1 MGGVS
6 PTANVKDYEI
16 YDAKKHPLTT
26 APIAETSPKAG
37 SKAGVNVAR
46 ENALSTISIRDMLAG
61 VKDAE
66 GNVMGR
72 VSAAERLA
80 QDEAAWNGIVDDY
93 EKGKINPTSTYTVM
107 DTPLSLQLVGAP
119 NVPSKMDGGKI
130 GHILAYDGINAD
142 LLRVLPRAIADPVMV
157 LVSYAERKVVVVDLK
172 DTNGVMMIVPIDL
185 YQTRDRI
192 EVNILNNAYGK
203 NPRIK
208 RDNGSWQQVGGKG
221 FSWFVEQNIK
231 KNRVLYMNTKKA
243 SCGRGLLR
251 AIPLAKVRHRRL
263 YLPLLYQ
270 MRLRM

>member
-1 MGGVS
+1 MGGA
-6 PTANVKDYEI
+6 PTANVKAYEI

-80 QDEAAWNGIVDDY
+80 QDEAAWNGIVDDN
-93 EKGKINPTSTYTVM
+93 ENGKINPTSTYTVM
-107 DTPLSLQLVGAP
+107 YTPLSLQLVGAP

-157 LVSYAERKVVVVDLK
+157 LDSYAERKVVVYLK
-172 DTNGVMMIVPIDL
+172 DINGVTMIVPIDL

-192 EVNILNNAYGK
+192 EVNVLNNAYGK

-208 RDNGSWQQVGGKG
+208 RDDGSWQQVGGTD
-221 FSWFVEQNIK
+221 FSWIVEQNIK
-231 KNRVLYMNTKKA
+231 KNRVLYMNTKKHPVGA
-243 SCGRGLLR
+243 
-251 AIPLAKVRHRRL
+251 V
-263 YLPLLYQ
+263 Y
-270 MRLRM
+270 